1 MSRRQQQLQPP
12 QTPTAVELPLH
23 IQQQQQQQLGS
34 HQRSTKRRVSDT
46 SYLQSNPIVAGGANL
61 DTASCPLPLP
71 PRSGQLGFAAASLME
86 NIEDFMNYGAPNKKK
101 STASSRKFHVDV
113 PRRLLVILA
122 MVFLIAP
129 LIIFL
134 HKEAHIHEDHDE
146 GHFKA
151 EKFVNVDTES
161 ILSQFRVNVTMHES
175 LNVHNATQSI
185 DTKEY
190 LEEVRR
196 NGNPPPNGDT
206 EDVDLRLEQATTTD
220 QGERIGNEREERT
233 ISKVIAKSDAAQILN
248 TTTASSVETKLH
260 SRSNSTD
267 LGSTVGS
274 DDSQG
279 EK

>member
-12 QTPTAVELPLH
+12 QPPTAVELPLH
-23 IQQQQQQQLGS
+23 IQQQQQQMGS

-46 SYLQSNPIVAGGANL
+46 AYLQSNPIIAGGANL
-61 DTASCPLPLP
+61 DTASSPLPLP
-71 PRSGQLGFAAASLME
+71 PRSGQLGSAAASLME
-86 NIEDFMNYGAPNKKK
+86 NIEDFMNYGAPKKKK

-122 MVFLIAP
+122 MIFLIAP

-161 ILSQFRVNVTMHES
+161 ILSQFRVNVTKDES
-175 LNVHNATQSI
+175 LTVHNATQSS
-185 DTKEY
+185 DTKEH
-190 LEEVRR
+190 LEKVRR
-196 NGNPPPNGDT
+196 NENPPPNS
-206 EDVDLRLEQATTTD
+206 DVDFQIEEATTTD
-220 QGERIGNEREERT
+220 QAERIGNERDERT
-233 ISKVIAKSDAAQILN
+233 TSEVIAESDAAQILN

-267 LGSTVGS
+267 LGSTAGS